1 MEENSG
7 RSYTKVIFAERSSN
21 GLGVAGFVFAILGLL
36 LFWIPI
42 LGWIIWFLGGL
53 FSFIG
58 LFKAPRGLAIAG
70 FILSFIDLILILAG
84 AALFAAMLAF

>member
-7 RSYTKVIFAERSSN
+7 RSYTKVIFFFFSSN